1 MDKSTDRKLKGK
13 PKSPQRALFLT
24 TKPWRLLFC
33 TRSQCHVWDYNRT
46 IQWDEGRKRLMKQSG
61 CVAYGERE
69 SRKKKRM
76 KTMAAQKKEK
86 KWSALII
93 LTNNRLLTC
102 DALICLTVKLVG
114 TCENVAWM
122 GEWMLRRC
130 MREQWSEW
138 HWIHACSYED
148 WRKCLAECACAWVCM
163 SERAS
168 ECTNNHEWSWIT
180 GDSLEGPRGP
190 CMNLWQLTAGTES
203 YGTGMYKLLTK
214 LHQIQSAY
222 HQTNNRPKTTGDLLH
237 DSSSHSPSP
246 PERHNTLSL

>member
-1 MDKSTDRKLKGK
+1 MEKGK
-13 PKSPQRALFLT
+13 AGRRKGWKRWQR
-24 TKPWRLLFC
+24 
-33 TRSQCHVWDYNRT
+33 
-46 IQWDEGRKRLMKQSG
+46 
-61 CVAYGERE
+61 
-69 SRKKKRM
+69 RKKK
-76 KTMAAQKKEK
+76 K

-168 ECTNNHEWSWIT
+168 APTTTSEAGSQGTLLRDRAVPAWTCDNSPQGLNLMELECINS
-180 GDSLEGPRGP
+180 
-190 CMNLWQLTAGTES
+190 
-203 YGTGMYKLLTK
+203 
-214 LHQIQSAY
+214 
-222 HQTNNRPKTTGDLLH
+222 
-237 DSSSHSPSP
+237 
-246 PERHNTLSL
+246 